1 MAIHVANT
9 HPEINFTAI
18 NDVPDPLT
26 LNNLDALNELGG
38 EKIFLTSTLS
48 VVKIPNYLHGQAPN
62 PKTLQTENA
71 ISCAII
77 VVEKEDD
84 IVDAFYMYFYTL
96 NAGPIVMGH
105 EIGNHLGDWY
115 VFSSNVEHF
124 GLRS

>member
-26 LNNLDALNELGG
+26 LDNLDALNELGG
-38 EKIFLTSTLS
+38 KEIFLTSTSS
-48 VVKIPNYLHGQAPN
+48 VLKIPNYLHGQAPN
-62 PKTLQTENA
+62 PKTLQTENST
-71 ISCAII
+71 SCAITI
-77 VVEKEDD
+77 VEKEDD

-105 EIGNHLGDWY
+105 EIGNHLGDW
-115 VFSSNVEHF
+115 
-124 GLRS
+124 